1 MKTTFFAIGM
11 AIAVSACGTTPI
23 NTSTARATPAERI
36 YAPELMQAAD
46 DKVELIVARDAGAK
60 GSACLTAVYLDGK
73 RVSTIAS
80 AEKIVFHIA
89 PGRHIL
95 GTGPNPEGKA
105 LCRVGAES
113 MRRETEIIAELGK
126 PLKYRLAF
134 GASGEMAVMP
144 TAF

>member
-1 MKTTFFAIGM
+1 MKAALFAVGM
-11 AIAVSACGTTPI
+11 AIAVCACGTTPI
-23 NTSTARATPAERI
+23 NTSTARMTPAERV
-36 YAPELMQAAD
+36 YAPELLQAAD
-46 DKVELIVARDAGAK
+46 DRVELVVARDAGAK
-60 GSACLTAVYLDGK
+60 GSACLTAVYLDGQK
-73 RVSTIAS
+73 VSTIAS
-80 AEKIVFHIA
+80 AEKIIFHIT